1 MIIRDFE
8 ALNLTAA
15 NFWLLIP
22 NLMLS
27 LNLSIA
33 TLAHGISVELGSL
46 NLLQTHVTRCT
57 NLGGDPF
64 AHGEGEC
71 CPGLK
76 LRNLNGFMSCEETCS
91 KKGDDPYAKNA
102 TGIFLE
108 CCSGLQECQLGHL
121 SVCSDSC
128 TVHQEASCLCV
139 FDLDRTLTAKQGS
152 AKACPRTKDTDLFD
166 KAYGTGNAT
175 LSALAAAGIDTTFC
189 RDCYLGIC
197 SSGVGGGKDSE
208 WNQFILNNIMRTR
221 PQDHLTER
229 FPFVKDW
236 SWGGSER
243 LRLSS
248 PFVLHQPAERKP
260 MAIEAIRKWYESTF
274 NFVINKDHVHFFDDS
289 VENIQQF
296 KQEGIQAKEVS
307 CASRFNYNSGD
318 SIGVCGALPEEIVAS
333 GTSGPSLCDEAIPS
347 TKE

>member
-1 MIIRDFE
+1 
-8 ALNLTAA
+8 
-15 NFWLLIP
+15 
-22 NLMLS
+22 MLS
-27 LNLSIA
+27 LILSIA
-33 TLAHGISVELGSL
+33 TLAHGISQVELGSVH
-46 NLLQTHVTRCT
+46 LLQTRVTRCT

-76 LRNLNGFMSCEETCS
+76 LRNLNGSMSCEETCS
-91 KKGDDPYAKNA
+91 KKGDDPYG
-102 TGIFLE
+102 TGIYLA

-128 TVHQEASCLCV
+128 KVHQEASCLCV
-139 FDLDRTLTAKQGS
+139 FDIDRTLTAKQGS
-152 AKACPRTKDTDLFD
+152 AKACPGTKETDLFD

-197 SSGVGGGKDSE
+197 SSGVAGGRDSE
-208 WNQFILNNIMRTR
+208 WNHFILNNIMRTR
-221 PQDHLTER
+221 PQDRLTER
-229 FPFVKDW
+229 FPFIKHW
-236 SWGGSER
+236 SCGGSER

-248 PFVLHQPAERKP
+248 PFVLHQPPERKP
-260 MAIEAIRKWYESTF
+260 VAVEAIREWYESTF

-289 VENIQQF
+289 LENIQQF
-296 KQEGIQAKEVS
+296 RQEGIQAKEVS
-307 CASRFNYNSGD
+307 CSSRFNNSGD

-333 GTSGPSLCDEAIPS
+333 GTSGRLCDEASPS
-347 TKE
+347 TRE